1 MEILAVRRYREG
13 RVCDTERGFYFEPNF
28 ADEAIDFFPAACRH
42 SAGEWDGQPFKL
54 SPWQKF
60 IVWNVFGW
68 RRKSDKTRRFRKVY
82 ISVARKNGKST
93 FCAALGLLLLCFD
106 NPQEPAAEIYVAATK
121 EAQAVIIHREA
132 CRMRDKSSS
141 LSALIKRN
149 KNNLYMPSNQSF
161 FRPLGSDSNTTD
173 GLNPHAV
180 LKDELH
186 EWREHHRGLHEKLS
200 TGGASRRQPLEVII
214 TTAGDDNSIIWE
226 EEEEY
231 ARKVLESAI
240 TDTIVSDILFVY
252 IASID
257 KQDDPYDEK
266 VWPKA
271 NPNLGVSVKLE
282 YLREQ
287 SNEAKAKPT
296 AANAFKRYHCNRAVR
311 STEKAIDPVL
321 WKACGEEVV
330 ASGGEEAYGGFDIGR
345 VDDFASVGIVVP
357 YDMGGDDEDGRP
369 VKGHELLSWSFTSEG
384 AIREMKPAPFVGW
397 ENHKRLIV
405 NEGDTVSF
413 AAVQEKILEVSKTYN
428 VKSWAF
434 DPTFAQ
440 QMAQELDEVHGLTVF
455 SFTQAPRHYN
465 EPIREFLRALKDGR
479 IRHGGDELLGWQ
491 FGNLTIKKNYKD
503 EWMPDKAG
511 KTGAKQKGKIDAA
524 VAMLMAFS
532 ETLFAAKKTTTYG
545 IIMI

>member
-1 MEILAVRRYREG
+1 MEILAVQRYRTDS
-13 RVCDTERGFYFEPNF
+13 RKADTRGYYFDAKVAN
-28 ADEAIDFFPAACRH
+28 EAIDFFPAACRH
-42 SAGEWDGQPFKL
+42 SVGEWDGQPFEL

-93 FCAALGLLLLCFD
+93 FCAALGLLLFCFD

-121 EAQAVIIHREA
+121 EQQAVIIHREA
-132 CRMRDKSSS
+132 CRMRDKSPS

-149 KNNLYMPSNQSF
+149 KNNLYMPSNSSF
-161 FRPLGSDSNTTD
+161 FRPLGSDSDTTD
-173 GLNPHAV
+173 GLNPHGV

-186 EWREHHRGLHEKLS
+186 AWREHHRGLHEKLS

-214 TTAGDDNSIIWE
+214 TTAGDDNSVIWE

-240 TDTIVSDILFVY
+240 TDTVVSDILFVY

-257 KQDDPYDEK
+257 KDDDPHDEK

-287 SNEAKAKPT
+287 SNEAKGKPT
-296 AANAFKRYHCNRAVR
+296 AANAFKRYHCNRVVR

-321 WKACGEEVV
+321 WKACSEAVD
-330 ASGGEEAYGGFDIGR
+330 APGGKEAYGGIDIGR

-357 YDMGGDDEDGRP
+357 YNIGGEDEDGRP
-369 VKGHELLSWSFTSEG
+369 VKGYDLLSWSFTSEG
-384 AIREMKPAPFVGW
+384 AIREMKPVPFVGW
-397 ENHKRLIV
+397 ENHTRLAV

-413 AAVQEKILEVSKTYN
+413 AAVQDKIVELSKEYN
-428 VKSWAF
+428 VKSWAY

-440 QMAQELDEVHGLTVF
+440 QMGQELDEVHGLPVF

-479 IRHGGDELLGWQ
+479 LRHGGDKLLGWQ

-503 EWMPDKAG
+503 EWMPDKSG

-532 ETLFAAKKTTTYG
+532 EALFAAKKTQSYG
-545 IIMI
+545 IVLI